1 MPAESRLS
9 SYRIDGPFVQQT
21 RRYGVSARVAPPM
34 QGTPASLLSSSCL
47 CPFAASWQSACS
59 GFPHLN
65 SRWMRDQSLHLCSAA
80 ITVMNSPSQEGGTVR
95 VRRMGPSVVWVLLLA
110 GFLLSAGCIGPLQQ
124 WGEETTFRPKATSF
138 APATLKHEQVAVLNA
153 VVGFGLEGFAHQ
165 VSRSLSSALD
175 QRPTLITALPVH
187 EALNRINRGELG
199 EEYAAMVA
207 DYVRTGILNRA
218 GLQKIGQAIHTNYV
232 FQPSLASFNQSMS
245 GRFSFFGLRVLQT
258 RVTMLRMSLQLWDT
272 RTGEIVW
279 ESSGEA
285 TLAGE
290 DVREFRIPFDEIAR
304 RLWAHMLDD
313 LFKDVPVE

>member
-1 MPAESRLS
+1 
-9 SYRIDGPFVQQT
+9 
-21 RRYGVSARVAPPM
+21 
-34 QGTPASLLSSSCL
+34 
-47 CPFAASWQSACS
+47 
-59 GFPHLN
+59 
-65 SRWMRDQSLHLCSAA
+65 
-80 ITVMNSPSQEGGTVR
+80 MNSPVQERGTVR
-95 VRRMGPSVVWVLLLA
+95 VRRMGQSVVRVLLLA
-110 GFLLSAGCIGPLQQ
+110 GCLFSAGCIGPLQQ
-124 WGEETTFRPKATSF
+124 WGEETTFRPRATSF
-138 APATLKHEQVAVLNA
+138 DPATLKLEQVAVLNA

-175 QRPTLITALPVH
+175 QRPTLTTALPVH

-218 GLQKIGQAIHTNYV
+218 GLQKIGQALRTNYV
-232 FQPSLASFNQSMS
+232 FQPSLASFSQSMS

-313 LFKDVPVE
+313 LFKDVPAE

>member
-1 MPAESRLS
+1 MPVPFRGTCAEML
-9 SYRIDGPFVQQT
+9 
-21 RRYGVSARVAPPM
+21 VADFL
-34 QGTPASLLSSSCL
+34 T
-47 CPFAASWQSACS
+47 W
-59 GFPHLN
+59 PHQD
-65 SRWMRDQSLHLCSAA
+65 RERSLHLCSAA

-124 WGEETTFRPKATSF
+124 WGEETTFHPKATSF
-138 APATLKHEQVAVLNA
+138 DPATLKHEQVAVLNA

-304 RLWAHMLDD
+304 RLWTHMLDD

>member
-1 MPAESRLS
+1 M
-9 SYRIDGPFVQQT
+9 
-21 RRYGVSARVAPPM
+21 
-34 QGTPASLLSSSCL
+34 
-47 CPFAASWQSACS
+47 
-59 GFPHLN
+59 
-65 SRWMRDQSLHLCSAA
+65 A
-80 ITVMNSPSQEGGTVR
+80 ITVMNSPSQERGETVR

-138 APATLKHEQVAVLNA
+138 DPATLKHEQVAVLNA

-199 EEYAAMVA
+199 EEYAAMVT

-272 RTGEIVW
+272 RTSEIVW

-304 RLWAHMLDD
+304 RLWTHMLDD
-313 LFKDVPVE
+313 LFKDLPAE